1 MAHAKVH
8 SYMQLGAWLQYAAC
22 GVVLLLCG
30 CGGKSV
36 PATPDA
42 SALAGNWLIA
52 GPMPTN
58 GLATSTGFRLALT
71 FDVNGSNVSAA
82 GFGNDSCSNVES
94 SFGFGSLASGT
105 IAADG
110 SFTLQTPSGFS
121 EGTMSIQGTIPKAN
135 GNSWPGSYRASF
147 SSPLTPLTCDTN
159 LAGTFTATSFPLVSG
174 VYVGTGSSEA
184 IVNGALVTIP
194 ITFQVTLQQGG
205 TVTNPVNGAPAPY
218 SSIAVLVGSIRV
230 QGSPCFTSGATSATT
245 PQSAV
250 EGNMVS
256 ANFTMDDGSTLTIL
270 GSLTDPSE
278 TRIATT
284 VAVLHSGQCG
294 GAFPTIYQLPELDR
308 QS

>member
-1 MAHAKVH
+1 VAR
-8 SYMQLGAWLQYAAC
+8 QLYGVLFLAAYPIDVRYES
-22 GVVLLLCG
+22 GGNLYGDFFSVGQRSLCWNG
-30 CGGKSV
+30 KFGG
-36 PATPDA
+36 
-42 SALAGNWLIA
+42 
-52 GPMPTN
+52 
-58 GLATSTGFRLALT
+58 
-71 FDVNGSNVSAA
+71 
-82 GFGNDSCSNVES
+82 DS
-94 SFGFGSLASGT
+94 
-105 IAADG
+105 
-110 SFTLQTPSGFS
+110 Q
-121 EGTMSIQGTIPKAN
+121 
-135 GNSWPGSYRASF
+135 W
-147 SSPLTPLTCDTN
+147 
-159 LAGTFTATSFPLVSG
+159 
-174 VYVGTGSSEA
+174 
-184 IVNGALVTIP
+184 ALVTIP

-218 SSIAVLVGSIRV
+218 SSNAVLVGSIRV